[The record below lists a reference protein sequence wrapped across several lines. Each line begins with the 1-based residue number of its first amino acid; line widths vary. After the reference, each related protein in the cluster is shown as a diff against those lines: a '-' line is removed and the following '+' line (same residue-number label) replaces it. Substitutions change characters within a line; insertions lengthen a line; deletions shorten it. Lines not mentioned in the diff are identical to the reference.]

1 MRLSRTSRLMET
13 NESQYWIPDQNT
25 PDAMRRAGEER
36 EYRLKGTTEG
46 VNQ

>member
-25 PDAMRRAGEER
+25 LDAMRRAGDEIED
-36 EYRLKGTTEG
+36 RLAGITEG